1 MVISFKLTTKFEISL
16 TIILIFQMKKLK
28 LKEIVCFL
36 ESQDWDMRLFKPH
49 DLIEL
54 LLLTIVWLVGL
65 F

>member
-36 ESQDWDMRLFKPH
+36 ESQDRDMRLFKPH

-54 LLLTIVWLVGL
+54 LPLTIV
-65 F
+65 

>member
-36 ESQDWDMRLFKPH
+36 ESQDQDMRLFKPH